1 MDINLQTQSRAM
13 KLPSP
18 LSAVPRVAVCA
29 ILTLL
34 LGTLDLSAQ
43 GRRKNPTSKLYV
55 ADVTGSAQIDTGE
68 TIDDL
73 TKRSVYTAQGTV
85 IETKEDSTNAMVMS
99 NGTGIY
105 FDPSTRLEVRRFIQ
119 EPFTPNRNDMEV
131 EPSVSTT
138 ETFLSRGAVGLCTS
152 KLVAGSTMNYNTPH
166 GAVRIRGRRA
176 AIQVTPE
183 GTKVSL
189 IEGDVTVRAGA
200 LDAGGQR
207 LEPGQ
212 QAIIS
217 PSGGIRIQPIP
228 PGEIKGIEDKVS
240 MACAA
245 RKTVYFDV
253 RDKQETNLD
262 EGQAEGE
269 VTAFDEAAGAGGEDE
284 IVAIEVTPPTVSP
297 DVTVSA
303 ASIPRPN

>member
-1 MDINLQTQSRAM
+1 MNI
-13 KLPSP
+13 PSP
-18 LSAVPRVAVCA
+18 LATASRVAVCA
-29 ILTLL
+29 VLTVL
-34 LGTLDLSAQ
+34 LGNLDLSAQ
-43 GRRKNPTSKLYV
+43 GRRKNPTSKIYV
-55 ADVTGSAQIDTGE
+55 ADVSGSAQIDTGE

-99 NGTGIY
+99 NGTGLY
-105 FDPSTRLEVRRFIQ
+105 FDPATRLEVRKFAQ

-131 EPSVSTT
+131 EPSVSAT
-138 ETFLSRGAVGLCTS
+138 ETFLSRGTIGLCTS

-166 GAVRIRGRRA
+166 AGVRIRGRKA
-176 AIQVTPE
+176 AIEVSPE

-189 IEGDVTVRAGA
+189 IEGDITVRSGA
-200 LDAGGQR
+200 LDAGGQK

-228 PGEIKGIEDKVS
+228 PAELKSLEDKVS
-240 MACAA
+240 IACAA

-253 RDKQETNLD
+253 KEKQESGLD

-269 VTAFDEAAGAGGEDE
+269 VTAFDEAAGAGAEDE

-297 DVTVSA
+297 EVTVSA

>member
-1 MDINLQTQSRAM
+1 M
-13 KLPSP
+13 KNPSP
-18 LSAVPRVAVCA
+18 LSAIPRLAVCA
-29 ILTLL
+29 ALVVL
-34 LGTLDLSAQ
+34 LGTLDASAQ
-43 GRRKNPTSKLYV
+43 GRRKNPTSKIYV
-55 ADVTGSAQIDTGE
+55 ADVNGSAQIDTGE

-85 IETKEDSTNAMVMS
+85 IETKEDSTNAMVLS
-99 NGTGIY
+99 NGTGLY
-105 FDPSTRLEVRRFIQ
+105 FDPLTRLEVRRFVQ

-138 ETFLSRGAVGLCTS
+138 ETFLSRGTIGLCTS

-166 GAVRIRGRRA
+166 AGVRIRGRRA
-176 AIQVTPE
+176 AIEVTPE

-189 IEGDVTVRAGA
+189 IEGDITVRAGS

-228 PGEIKGIEDKVS
+228 PGEMKGLDDKVS

-253 RDKQETNLD
+253 KENQESGLD
-262 EGQAEGE
+262 EGQVEGE
-269 VTAFDEAAGAGGEDE
+269 VTAFDEAAGAGEENE

>member
-1 MDINLQTQSRAM
+1 MGSNNRTHPHIM
-13 KLPSP
+13 KTPSP
-18 LSAVPRVAVCA
+18 LPVILRVAVCA
-29 ILTLL
+29 ALAAL
-34 LGTLDLSAQ
+34 LGVPDASAQ
-43 GRRKNPTSKLYV
+43 GRRKNPTSKIYV
-55 ADVTGSAQIDTGE
+55 ADVNGTAQIDTGE

-85 IETKEDSTNAMVMS
+85 IETKEDSTNAMVLS

-105 FDPSTRLEVRRFIQ
+105 FDPSTRLEVRKFVQ

-131 EPSVSTT
+131 EPSVSNT

-166 GAVRIRGRRA
+166 AGVRIRGRKA
-176 AIQVTPE
+176 AIEVSPE

-189 IEGDVTVRAGA
+189 IEGDITIRAGN
-200 LDAGGQR
+200 LDAGGQK

-217 PSGGIRIQPIP
+217 PAGVIRIQPIP
-228 PGEIKGIEDKVS
+228 PAELKGVEDKVS
-240 MACAA
+240 AACAA

-253 RDKQETNLD
+253 KEKQESGLD

-269 VTAFDEAAGAGGEDE
+269 VTAFDEAAGAESDE
-284 IVAIEVTPPTVSP
+284 IVAIEVTVPTVSP
-297 DVTVSA
+297 DITVSA

>member
-1 MDINLQTQSRAM
+1 M
-13 KLPSP
+13 KNPSP
-18 LSAVPRVAVCA
+18 LSAILRLAVCA
-29 ILTLL
+29 VLAGL
-34 LGTLDLSAQ
+34 LGNLDASAQ
-43 GRRKNPTSKLYV
+43 GRRKNPSSKIYV

-85 IETKEDSTNAMVMS
+85 IETKDDSTNAMVLS
-99 NGTGIY
+99 NGTGLY
-105 FDPSTRLEVRRFIQ
+105 FDPSTRLEVRKFVQ

-138 ETFLSRGAVGLCTS
+138 ETFLSRGTIGLCTS

-166 GAVRIRGRRA
+166 AGVRIRGRKA
-176 AIQVTPE
+176 AIEVTSA

-189 IEGDVTVRAGA
+189 IEGDITVRAGT

-228 PGEIKGIEDKVS
+228 PGEMKGLDDKVS

-253 RDKQETNLD
+253 KERQESGLD
-262 EGQAEGE
+262 EGQVEGE
-269 VTAFDEAAGAGGEDE
+269 VTAFDEAAGAGEEDE

>member
-1 MDINLQTQSRAM
+1 MDLNIQTQSRVM
-13 KLPSP
+13 KIPSH
-18 LSAVPRVAVCA
+18 LSTIPRVAVCA
-29 ILTLL
+29 VLTLL

-43 GRRKNPTSKLYV
+43 GRRKNPASKVYV

-105 FDPSTRLEVRRFIQ
+105 FDPSTRLEVRRFVQ

-138 ETFLSRGAVGLCTS
+138 ETFLSRGTVGLCTS
-152 KLVAGSTMNYNTPH
+152 KLVAGSTMNYSTPH

-176 AIQVTPE
+176 AIQVSPE

-189 IEGDVTVRAGA
+189 IEGDVTVRSGT

-228 PGEIKGIEDKVS
+228 PGEIKNLEDKVS

-253 RDKQETNLD
+253 KEKQENSLD
-262 EGQAEGE
+262 EGQVEGE
-269 VTAFDEAAGAGGEDE
+269 VTAFDEAAGAGADEE
-284 IVAIEVTPPTVSP
+284 IVAIEVTPPSVSP

>member
-1 MDINLQTQSRAM
+1 M
-13 KLPSP
+13 KTPSP
-18 LSAVPRVAVCA
+18 LSPILRVTVCA
-29 ILTLL
+29 VLAAL
-34 LGTLDLSAQ
+34 LGTLNATAQ

-55 ADVTGSAQIDTGE
+55 ADVNGAAQIDTGE

-85 IETKEDSTNAMVMS
+85 IETKENATNAMVLS
-99 NGTGIY
+99 NGTGLY
-105 FDPSTRLEVRRFIQ
+105 FDASTRLEVRKFAQ

-138 ETFLSRGAVGLCTS
+138 ETYLTRGSIGLCTS

-166 GAVRIRGRRA
+166 AAVRIRGRKA
-176 AIQVTPE
+176 AIEVTPE

-189 IEGDVTVRAGA
+189 FEGDITIRAGN
-200 LDAGGQR
+200 LDAGGQKV
-207 LEPGQ
+207 EPGQ

-217 PSGGIRIQPIP
+217 PTGAIRIQSIP
-228 PGEIKGIEDKVS
+228 PAEMSKLEDKVS
-240 MACAA
+240 AACAA

-253 RDKQETNLD
+253 KEKQESALD
-262 EGQAEGE
+262 AGQGEGE
-269 VTAFDEAAGAGGEDE
+269 VTAFDEAAGADAGDE
-284 IVAIEVTPPTVSP
+284 IVAIEVTPPSVST

>member
-1 MDINLQTQSRAM
+1 MNI
-13 KLPSP
+13 PSP
-18 LSAVPRVAVCA
+18 LSTIPRVAVCA
-29 ILTLL
+29 ALTLM

-43 GRRKNPTSKLYV
+43 GRRKNPTSKIYV
-55 ADVTGSAQIDTGE
+55 ADVNGSAQIDTGE

-85 IETKEDSTNAMVMS
+85 IETKDDSTNAMVLS
-99 NGTGIY
+99 NGTGLF
-105 FDPSTRLEVRRFIQ
+105 FDPATRLEVRKFVQ

-131 EPSVSTT
+131 EPSVSAT
-138 ETFLSRGAVGLCTS
+138 ETFLSRGAIGLCTS

-166 GAVRIRGRRA
+166 AGVRIRGRKA
-176 AIQVTPE
+176 AIEVSSE

-189 IEGDVTVRAGA
+189 LEGDITVRSGT
-200 LDAGGQR
+200 LDAGGQK

-228 PGEIKGIEDKVS
+228 PGEMKNLEDKVS

-253 RDKQETNLD
+253 KEKQESGLD
-262 EGQAEGE
+262 EGQVEGE
-269 VTAFDEAAGAGGEDE
+269 VTAFDEAAGAGEENE
-284 IVAIEVTPPTVSP
+284 IVAIEVTPPTVAP

>member
-1 MDINLQTQSRAM
+1 M
-13 KLPSP
+13 KIPSP
-18 LSAVPRVAVCA
+18 SSALIRMAVCA
-29 ILTLL
+29 VLAVL
-34 LGTLDLSAQ
+34 LGSLDASAQ

-55 ADVTGSAQIDTGE
+55 ADVNGSAQIDTGE

-85 IETKEDSTNAMVMS
+85 IETKEDSTNAMVLS
-99 NGTGIY
+99 NGTGLH
-105 FDPSTRLEVRRFIQ
+105 FDPGTRLEVRKFVQ
-119 EPFTPNRNDMEV
+119 EPFTPNRNDMDI
-131 EPSVSTT
+131 EPSVSST

-152 KLVAGSTMNYNTPH
+152 KLAAGSTMNYNTPH
-166 GAVRIRGRRA
+166 AGVRIRGRRA
-176 AIQVTPE
+176 AIEVTGE

-189 IEGDVTVRAGA
+189 LEGDITVRGGS

-217 PSGGIRIQPIP
+217 PSGGIRIQSIP
-228 PGEIKGIEDKVS
+228 PGEMKNLEDKVS

-253 RDKQETNLD
+253 KEKQESGLD
-262 EGQAEGE
+262 EGQIEGE
-269 VTAFDEAAGAGGEDE
+269 VTAFDEAAGAGAEDE

>member
-1 MDINLQTQSRAM
+1 M
-13 KLPSP
+13 KNPSP
-18 LSAVPRVAVCA
+18 LSAILRLAVCA
-29 ILTLL
+29 VLAGL
-34 LGTLDLSAQ
+34 LGNLDASAQ
-43 GRRKNPTSKLYV
+43 GRRKNPSSKIYV

-85 IETKEDSTNAMVMS
+85 IETKDDSTNAMVLS
-99 NGTGIY
+99 NGTGLY
-105 FDPSTRLEVRRFIQ
+105 FDPSTRLEVRKFVQ

-138 ETFLSRGAVGLCTS
+138 ETFLSRGTIGLCTS

-166 GAVRIRGRRA
+166 AGVRIRGRKA
-176 AIQVTPE
+176 AIEVTSA

-189 IEGDVTVRAGA
+189 IEGDITVRAGT

-228 PGEIKGIEDKVS
+228 PGELKNLEDKTS

-253 RDKQETNLD
+253 KEKQESGLD
-262 EGQAEGE
+262 EGQIEGE
-269 VTAFDEAAGAGGEDE
+269 VTAFDEAAGAGDEDE

-297 DVTVSA
+297 NVTVSA

>member
-1 MDINLQTQSRAM
+1 M
-13 KLPSP
+13 
-18 LSAVPRVAVCA
+18 AVCA
-29 ILTLL
+29 VLAVL
-34 LGTLDLSAQ
+34 LGSLDASAQ

-55 ADVTGSAQIDTGE
+55 ADVNGSAQIDTGE

-85 IETKEDSTNAMVMS
+85 IETKEDSTNAMVLS
-99 NGTGIY
+99 NGTGLH
-105 FDPSTRLEVRRFIQ
+105 FDPGTRLEVRKFVQ
-119 EPFTPNRNDMEV
+119 EPFTPNRNDMDI
-131 EPSVSTT
+131 EPSVSAT
-138 ETFLSRGAVGLCTS
+138 ETFLSRGAIGLCTS
-152 KLVAGSTMNYNTPH
+152 KLAAGSTMNYNTPH
-166 GAVRIRGRRA
+166 AGIRIRGRRA
-176 AIQVTPE
+176 AIEVTGE

-189 IEGDVTVRAGA
+189 IEGDITVRGGS

-217 PSGGIRIQPIP
+217 PSGGIRIQSIP
-228 PGEIKGIEDKVS
+228 PGEMKSLEDKVS

-253 RDKQETNLD
+253 KEKQESGLD
-262 EGQAEGE
+262 EGQIEGE
-269 VTAFDEAAGAGGEDE
+269 VTAFDEAAGAGAEDE
-284 IVAIEVTPPTVSP
+284 IVAIEATPPTVAP